1 MQDDDILTTSL
12 KIEVLYLV
20 MLFFGGG
27 NSLAEAVCIYIY
39 IFYKKIIGARQV
51 GYDLASVAVLN
62 PV

>member
-27 NSLAEAVCIYIY
+27 NSLTEAVCILLT
-39 IFYKKIIGARQV
+39 KKIIGARQV

>member
-27 NSLAEAVCIYIY
+27 NSLTEAVCIYIVY
-39 IFYKKIIGARQV
+39 IKGIGARQV